1 MAASAFPADVLAR
14 MRRLRWTAFGLVAA
28 AFVLSFFHR
37 IAPAAIA
44 GELREAFNASGTAL
58 GVLAATYFYVYT
70 VLQIPTGVLADTMGP
85 RRIVALG
92 NVLAG
97 VGSIWFAFAA
107 TLPEAAAGRALVG
120 LGVSVAFIAL
130 LKLNAAWFHEWEFAT
145 LAGLTMLMGNLGA
158 VLSAAPLAWAATVTS
173 WRNVFAVIGVFSL
186 ALALFTWF
194 LVKDDPRDAGLPSMR
209 ELDGLPPHPPHEG
222 HWLEGLAQV
231 LRNRLTWPGFF
242 VNFGLGGTFLTF
254 AGLWA
259 VPYLVQAHGMARNVA
274 TWHTSAMLVA
284 FALSAFAVGRLSD
297 HVGRRKPVMLGLG
310 SLYVLCWLPW
320 VSVVALPLWGSIALF
335 AAMGV
340 CGAGFTLSWTSAKEV
355 NPPALSGMATS
366 VVNTGVFL
374 GPALF
379 QPLVGWALDRAA
391 PAAAGNYPPEAF
403 GATLML
409 LMGFAALG
417 LASAFC
423 VRETYCRNIAPEH

>member
-1 MAASAFPADVLAR
+1 MVTATAPADVLAR

-70 VLQIPTGVLADTMGP
+70 VLQIPTGVLADTLGP

-92 NVLAG
+92 NLLAG
-97 VGSIWFAFAA
+97 IGSIWFAFAA

-130 LKLNAAWFHEWEFAT
+130 LKLNAAWFHEREFAT

-173 WRNVFAVIGVFSL
+173 WRNVFAVVGVFSL

-209 ELDGLPPHPPHEG
+209 ELDGRAPHPPHEG
-222 HWLEGLAQV
+222 HWMEGLARV
-231 LRNRLTWPGFF
+231 LRNRRVSSSISGWEARSSSSPGCGPCPSWCRPTAWRATWPP
-242 VNFGLGGTFLTF
+242 GT
-254 AGLWA
+254 
-259 VPYLVQAHGMARNVA
+259 PAR
-274 TWHTSAMLVA
+274 
-284 FALSAFAVGRLSD
+284 
-297 HVGRRKPVMLGLG
+297 
-310 SLYVLCWLPW
+310 CW
-320 VSVVALPLWGSIALF
+320 
-335 AAMGV
+335 
-340 CGAGFTLSWTSAKEV
+340 
-355 NPPALSGMATS
+355 
-366 VVNTGVFL
+366 
-374 GPALF
+374 
-379 QPLVGWALDRAA
+379 
-391 PAAAGNYPPEAF
+391 
-403 GATLML
+403 
-409 LMGFAALG
+409 
-417 LASAFC
+417 
-423 VRETYCRNIAPEH
+423 